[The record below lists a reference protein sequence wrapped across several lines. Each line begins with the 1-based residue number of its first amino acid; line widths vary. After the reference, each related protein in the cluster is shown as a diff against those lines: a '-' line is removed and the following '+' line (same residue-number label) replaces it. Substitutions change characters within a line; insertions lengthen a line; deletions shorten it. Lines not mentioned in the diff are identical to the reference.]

1 MVSIYFEALK
11 IMKTV
16 DYGGKTKISY
26 SPMDIYHYRSY
37 QRHDDSN

>member
-26 SPMDIYHYRSY
+26 SPMDIITGPII
-37 QRHDDSN
+37 RHDDSN